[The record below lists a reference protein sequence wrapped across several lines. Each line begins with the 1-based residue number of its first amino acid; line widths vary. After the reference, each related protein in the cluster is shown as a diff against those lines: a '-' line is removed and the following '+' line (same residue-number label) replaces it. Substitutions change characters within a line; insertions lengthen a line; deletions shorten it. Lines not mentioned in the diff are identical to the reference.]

1 MDFITDLPASQGNT
15 VIWVV
20 IDRFSK
26 MAHFVPMRALPTAA
40 SLDASFIT
48 HIFRLHGLPQR
59 TISDR
64 GSQFTSRFWQAL
76 CSAVGVTTLFSSAY
90 HPQTNGMVER
100 VNQTMKAF
108 LRAYSN
114 QHQDDWSTLLPWAE
128 FAYNNSLHSA
138 SRTTPFSTIYGRHPR
153 LPPPISPAEVPPQV
167 QPTVRSLQ
175 EAWKKVQEQLRRAAV
190 KAKETYD
197 CRRQAAPTFLPGER
211 VWLST
216 RYLRLR
222 LPSLKFAP
230 RFIGHFAVRSRI
242 GAVTYRLHLPS
253 QLRVHNA
260 IHVSLLKPFRRSKWH
275 PEPKKVVVPES
286 DPDPEYE
293 VDRILDSKLRG
304 GRLFYLLSWNHFGPE
319 DNSWEPATNIHA
331 PDLVHEFHSLH
342 PTRPGHVIQE
352 ESCDDME
359 CGHLSSDALRQV
371 KIQRDPVYGFGFV
384 AGSERPVVV
393 RSVTA
398 GGPSEDKLLAGDQIL
413 AINEDDVSDV
423 PRERFIEL
431 VRSAKEFIV
440 LTVLQPHQS
449 PKSAFISAAKKAKLR
464 SNPVKVRFS
473 EQVKVGETDPD
484 MLKKEALLLIPN
496 VLKVFLEN
504 GQIKSFTFD
513 GRTTVKDVMVTLQD
527 RLSLRYIEHFAL
539 VLEYRNSDQIQKL
552 LLLQD
557 KQLLAHVVQRTHYQG
572 MKCLFRVSFFPKDP
586 IDLLRRDPAA
596 FEYLYIQ
603 SRNDVIKDRFGVEL
617 KPEMLLGLTALH
629 IYITVSATHPTQK
642 ISIKNVEKEWG
653 LEPFL
658 PPSLMQIVKE
668 KTLRKSLSQQLK
680 AHQNQQPSGTRV
692 SAIQAKLQYLRTL
705 YEVPTFAGVLF
716 NTVGMDEKQP
726 ATTLLVGP
734 RHGISHVI
742 DLKNNLTTVLAEF
755 SQVNKIQLFRENQ
768 GVARVETSILD
779 AKPLVFL
786 MEWPIATSFACLIA
800 GYYQLLVDPKKVIF
814 CRTATQPPPPQF
826 IKADYINLHSV
837 NRPPAVGQAGK
848 KEAGHSTNTVPSTG
862 DPSQRDDSTP
872 ADSELVSFCYLHMRE
887 QRKEREN
894 RTDINEN
901 LIFFEET
908 RPRTKSDPTSKSSK
922 PGCNNTSSEYDPD
935 GLECNKY
942 NNRTRA
948 YTMDHHMKAEVMH
961 FYCDSCKAK
970 IKSRIASRKCANA
983 CSSRD
988 NIVDLMSLPPPESD
1002 EEEDESTALLPA
1014 IAAPPP
1020 GFRDSSDEDDSKRR
1034 AAKNQEQN
1042 RHLCGILYDEIPV
1055 TLIDS
1060 VQTRTVRDHAQ
1071 ELDDALVS
1079 TLQALEALAASEDCP
1094 HPQPQQTT
1102 GLIVLAAITPE
1113 SSLDSGHE
1121 TNSSELTD
1129 VSEMVSAMKQHQNA
1143 AYFLAQHINKENIL
1157 TRKDLPF
1164 RIQACSAQAIL
1175 TSPYPIGC
1183 PQSNA
1188 AIKPVIS
1195 KQSSS
1200 PTVSKSKQE
1209 EAVEQSYT
1217 LDVQSVISPHLSKQ
1231 RNKVK
1236 LVPNSECKES
1246 SQVKPVFET
1255 SLHATTAL
1263 STEPMQN
1270 IGDRVPQRIKVSPRL
1285 HRDSKSNGNLA
1296 DLSVSPHQHVND
1308 NSLAMRVAPVATI
1321 PKAERHLNGTK
1332 DCASSS
1338 TKHLKYKGSQP
1349 IVDSICSCQQQS
1361 EVPLSETEA
1370 QNSRADVFHLSPTDD
1385 ERLHA
1390 KAYSVKNYQQK
1401 MRKDGAG
1408 KSASSEHS
1416 QKASGDTNHALQKQN
1431 AISSVQGN
1439 KMQQGSLAKSLKA
1452 EQQGSLAKSLK
1463 AENNCLLSTCTNS
1476 PTPKNTNDN
1485 SKSPIQP
1492 GPKTEGVFQ
1501 PGTLPSKNTEN
1512 VPDPV
1517 QQESE
1522 VPPKSKPQ
1530 KASFKLKNLFSATFP
1545 TRAKKETDERQM
1557 QLQKVKQ
1564 YEMEFLEELLKPK
1577 TKADLQAKEYLHPS
1591 LPGRCACQVRSSPV
1605 QKVPGMSREQ
1615 RRSCDCKRICRG
1627 MMMQSNQLPVQEA
1640 EKRGRPKTTFAQ
1652 QQAETS
1658 NLLRVSSPSKGKR
1671 IRSTSLESRDHRS
1684 EPENSVSCLTT
1695 CTSHGECMRAPQY
1708 KKLIRRY
1715 SVSEIDK
1722 SDGISLSSDIYQN
1735 IYPAKMKTVKKEED
1749 PVTHSS
1755 SLKSTVI
1762 EASGI
1767 GDSSYAQIEE
1777 EKKGQKSSNALCVQE
1792 EMYPCQADLE
1802 DEDKDNEKCC
1812 SIRYCFYYR
1821 KCDAADDTSEKDEL
1835 SYSIPMQILPGM
1847 KLDNQMVPVMS
1858 RTLQVLDATACSS
1871 SEDSQTQ
1878 EIDLRTSTFEGSLA
1892 KINALRDHAYTLT
1905 DGFLAVQLDTS
1916 ELLTILRQCVVSAE
1930 PCDSKP
1936 YISQLAG
1943 YKQELAL
1950 KFKEFRASCRRVAAV
1965 DKSPTHMLSAIT
1977 GSFQVLCNLIET
1989 FVKLVYIVR
1998 SEAQRQELLGKVEEV
2013 VRNYTF
2019 LLRAAEESTT
2029 RTLSQHRTVEQLARQ
2044 SATVATVMSTFT
2056 RSIKTLM
2063 NK

>member
-1 MDFITDLPASQGNT
+1 MWSS
-15 VIWVV
+15 V
-20 IDRFSK
+20 
-26 MAHFVPMRALPTAA
+26 
-40 SLDASFIT
+40 
-48 HIFRLHGLPQR
+48 FR
-59 TISDR
+59 
-64 GSQFTSRFWQAL
+64 
-76 CSAVGVTTLFSSAY
+76 CSAT
-90 HPQTNGMVER
+90 
-100 VNQTMKAF
+100 
-108 LRAYSN
+108 
-114 QHQDDWSTLLPWAE
+114 
-128 FAYNNSLHSA
+128 
-138 SRTTPFSTIYGRHPR
+138 
-153 LPPPISPAEVPPQV
+153 
-167 QPTVRSLQ
+167 
-175 EAWKKVQEQLRRAAV
+175 
-190 KAKETYD
+190 
-197 CRRQAAPTFLPGER
+197 
-211 VWLST
+211 
-216 RYLRLR
+216 
-222 LPSLKFAP
+222 
-230 RFIGHFAVRSRI
+230 
-242 GAVTYRLHLPS
+242 
-253 QLRVHNA
+253 
-260 IHVSLLKPFRRSKWH
+260 
-275 PEPKKVVVPES
+275 
-286 DPDPEYE
+286 
-293 VDRILDSKLRG
+293 
-304 GRLFYLLSWNHFGPE
+304 
-319 DNSWEPATNIHA
+319 
-331 PDLVHEFHSLH
+331 
-342 PTRPGHVIQE
+342 
-352 ESCDDME
+352 
-359 CGHLSSDALRQV
+359 
-371 KIQRDPVYGFGFV
+371 
-384 AGSERPVVV
+384 
-393 RSVTA
+393 
-398 GGPSEDKLLAGDQIL
+398 GGPSEDKLLTGDQIL

-431 VRSAKEFIV
+431 VRNAKEFVV

-473 EQVKVGETDPD
+473 EQVTVGETDPD

-539 VLEYRNSDQIQKL
+539 VLEYRNSDQSQKL

-586 IDLLRRDPAA
+586 VELLRRDPAA

-629 IYITVSATHPTQK
+629 IYITVSATRPSQK
-642 ISIKNVEKEWG
+642 ISLKSVEKEWG

-658 PPSLMQIVKE
+658 PPSLLQIVKE

-680 AHQNQQPSGTRV
+680 THQNQQPSGTRV
-692 SAIQAKLQYLRTL
+692 STIQAKLQYLRTL

-742 DLKNNLTTVLAEF
+742 DLKNNLTTVLSEF

-768 GVARVETSILD
+768 GVARVATSILD
-779 AKPLVFL
+779 TKPLVLL
-786 MEWPIATSFACLIA
+786 MEWPVATSFACLIA

-814 CRTATQPPPPQF
+814 CRTASQPPPPQI
-826 IKADYINLHSV
+826 IKADYINVHNV
-837 NRPPAVGQAGK
+837 NRPSAMGQTGK
-848 KEAGHSTNTVPSTG
+848 KETGYSTTTVSTG
-862 DPSQRDDSTP
+862 DPNQRDESTP

-922 PGCNNTSSEYDPD
+922 PGYSSTSNEYDPD
-935 GLECNKY
+935 GLDHNKY
-942 NNRTRA
+942 VNRTRA

-970 IKSRIASRKCANA
+970 IKNRLASRKCANA
-983 CSSRD
+983 CSSRE

-1113 SSLDSGHE
+1113 SSMDSGHE

-1175 TSPYPIGC
+1175 ASPYPIGC
-1183 PQSNA
+1183 PQSSTS
-1188 AIKPVIS
+1188 IKPVIS
-1195 KQSSS
+1195 SQSSS
-1200 PTVSKSKQE
+1200 PVVSKSKQE
-1209 EAVEQSYT
+1209 QTVERGYT
-1217 LDVQSVISPHLSKQ
+1217 LDVQSVLSPHFSKQ
-1231 RNKVK
+1231 RHKVK
-1236 LVPNSECKES
+1236 MVPNSECQGSTQAKS
-1246 SQVKPVFET
+1246 AFET
-1255 SLHATTAL
+1255 SLHASAAL
-1263 STEPMQN
+1263 SAESIQN
-1270 IGDRVPQRIKVSPRL
+1270 LGDRMPQGAKVSPKL
-1285 HRDSKSNGNLA
+1285 SHDSKTNVGPANMSA
-1296 DLSVSPHQHVND
+1296 SMQQHVND
-1308 NSLAMRVAPVATI
+1308 NSLTLQGTPAAAT
-1321 PKAERHLNGTK
+1321 PKKDKQLNGTK

-1338 TKHLKYKGSQP
+1338 VKPLKSKGTQP
-1349 IVDSICSCQQQS
+1349 IVETMCGCQQQQQQS
-1361 EVPLSETEA
+1361 EASVSEKEA
-1370 QNSRADVFHLSPTDD
+1370 QSSRADVFHLSPTDD

-1390 KAYSVKNYQQK
+1390 KACSAKSYQQ
-1401 MRKDGAG
+1401 RLNKDAAG
-1408 KSASSEHS
+1408 KSVSGELS
-1416 QKASGDTNHALQKQN
+1416 QKASGDTNHIFQKQN
-1431 AISSVQGN
+1431 AFSSTQG
-1439 KMQQGSLAKSLKA
+1439 KKILQGSLAKSIKP
-1452 EQQGSLAKSLK
+1452 ED
-1463 AENNCLLSTCTNS
+1463 NCLRSPSTNS
-1476 PTPKNTNDN
+1476 AAPRNTSDN
-1485 SKSPIQP
+1485 SKSPIQA
-1492 GPKTEGVFQ
+1492 GPRREGTQ
-1501 PGTLPSKNTEN
+1501 EPSALPSKNPEN
-1512 VPDPV
+1512 APDPV

-1522 VPPKSKPQ
+1522 ALPKSKPQ
-1530 KASFKLKNLFSATFP
+1530 KASFRLKNLFSATFP
-1545 TRAKKETDERQM
+1545 TRVKKETDERQM

-1577 TKADLQAKEYLHPS
+1577 NKADLQSKEYLHPS

-1627 MMMQSNQLPVQEA
+1627 MMIQSNQLVVPET

-1652 QQAETS
+1652 QQVEACKP
-1658 NLLRVSSPSKGKR
+1658 LHDSSPSKSKR

-1684 EPENSVSCLTT
+1684 DPDNSLSCLTT
-1695 CTSHGECMRAPQY
+1695 CTSHGECMRAPHY
-1708 KKLIRRY
+1708 KKLMRRY
-1715 SVSEIDK
+1715 SVGEIDK
-1722 SDGISLSSDIYQN
+1722 SDGMSLSSDIYQN
-1735 IYPAKMKTVKKEED
+1735 IYPTKLKNVKKED
-1749 PVTHSS
+1749 DHISHGS
-1755 SLKSTVI
+1755 SLKSKAI
-1762 EASGI
+1762 EASGL

-1777 EKKGQKSSNALCVQE
+1777 EKKGQKSINALSVQE
-1792 EMYPCQADLE
+1792 EMYPCQTDLE

-1821 KCDAADDTSEKDEL
+1821 KCDVADDVSDKDEL

-1847 KLDNQMVPVMS
+1847 KLDNQMVPVVS

-1892 KINALRDHAYTLT
+1892 KINALRGHAYTLA

-1916 ELLTILRQCVVSAE
+1916 ELLTILRQCVVSTE
-1930 PCDSKP
+1930 PRDSKP
-1936 YISQLAG
+1936 YISQLVG

-1965 DKSPTHMLSAIT
+1965 DKSPSHMLSAIT
-1977 GSFQVLCNLIET
+1977 SSFQVLCGLIET
-1989 FVKLVYIVR
+1989 FVRLVYIVR
-1998 SEAQRQELLGKVEEV
+1998 SESQRQELLGKVEEV

-2019 LLRAAEESTT
+2019 LLRAAEESTA
-2029 RTLSQHRTVEQLARQ
+2029 RTLSQYRTVEQLARQ

-2056 RSIKTLM
+2056 RSIKTLI